1 MRWPE
6 ATCESHVTMSIESDA
21 HDYRVRIELTAGQD
35 GQELGRRSWDETIPR
50 DHQ

>member
-1 MRWPE
+1 
-6 ATCESHVTMSIESDA
+6 MSIESDA

-35 GQELGRRSWDETIPR
+35 GQELWRRSWDETIPR